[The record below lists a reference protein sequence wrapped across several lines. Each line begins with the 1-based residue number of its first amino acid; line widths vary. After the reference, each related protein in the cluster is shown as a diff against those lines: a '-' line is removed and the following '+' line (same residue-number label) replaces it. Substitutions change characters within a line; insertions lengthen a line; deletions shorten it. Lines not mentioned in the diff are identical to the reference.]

1 MGPGINAHSSRNSDV
16 RTALTVPDPAPARRL
31 WVAVFFGYL
40 ALGATMQELPG
51 YVVGHFHQSTWTATV
66 LVGIAFAATAFARPF
81 VGRGGDAGYARRIV
95 LAGALLVALGAVGQ
109 LLAPSVL
116 LLAGARLVM
125 GAGEAA
131 LFSAALPWVIKSA
144 PGDRRGRVTGW
155 FGLSMWAGLAIGP
168 LLAVAASQV
177 RGSLAVWCLVISLPV
192 VSIVVIAT
200 TRQRPLITPTVPVLP
215 SSWRD
220 LMPAGVGVPGT
231 FLGLGAYGYGTISAL
246 VVLYLTTS
254 GMGGQNYALAI
265 FAAGFL
271 IFRFLGSPFIDRL
284 GARTIGR
291 VSAII
296 AAIGLL
302 GLALASVAPLALA
315 GAAVAGAGLSLF
327 YPSATGMALLSTDP
341 SRIGATA
348 GATTSFWDLGVLCA
362 GMISGAIADEF
373 PGGAAFLVAA
383 ASCGLAIITTFAI
396 RKVSGECDAMEG

>member
-1 MGPGINAHSSRNSDV
+1 
-16 RTALTVPDPAPARRL
+16 L
-31 WVAVFFGYL
+31 WAAVFFGYL
-40 ALGATMQELPG
+40 AFGATMQELPG
-51 YVVGHFHQSTWTATV
+51 YVVGHFHQGTWTATV
-66 LVGIAFAATAFARPF
+66 LVGIAFAATALARPF

-95 LAGALLVALGAVGQ
+95 LAGGLLAVLGAVGQ

-131 LFSAALPWVIKSA
+131 LFSAALPWVIKST
-144 PGDRRGRVTGW
+144 PSDRRGRVTGW

-168 LLAVAASQV
+168 LLAVAASQF
-177 RGSLAVWCLVISLPV
+177 RGPLAVWYLVIALPV
-192 VSIVVIAT
+192 VSTVVIAT
-200 TRQRPLITPTVPVLP
+200 TRQRPPVTHTMRVLP

-220 LMPAGVGVPGT
+220 LVPAGTGIPGT
-231 FLGLGAYGYGTISAL
+231 FLGLGAFGYGTISVLA
-246 VVLYLTTS
+246 VLYLTAS
-254 GMGGQNYALAI
+254 GIGGQNYALAI

-271 IFRFLGSPFIDRL
+271 IFRFLGSPLIDRL

-291 VSAII
+291 ISAII

-302 GLALASVAPLALA
+302 GLALASAAPLALA

-327 YPSATGMALLSTDP
+327 YPSATGMALLRTDP

-362 GMISGAIADEF
+362 GLTSGAIADAF
-373 PGGAAFLVAA
+373 PGGAAFLVASA
-383 ASCGLAIITTFAI
+383 ACAVAVIATFAV
-396 RKVSGECDAMEG
+396 RKKQGEDGAANG